1 MLTFPVVPM
10 KATLGVLPDPASDDR
25 WAYEIKWD
33 GYRTLAFVDDGQV
46 RLQSSSG
53 RDVTAQ
59 YPELASLPNGV
70 HAGSAILDGEM
81 VVPGADG
88 VPRFELIQRHTT
100 PAVFYA
106 FDVLRVDDHDAIA
119 LDYLQRRRL
128 LESLVEPGDNW
139 LVPSHRV
146 GGGAELLAATAEQG
160 LEGVM
165 AKRIDSTYQPGVRTP
180 HWRKV
185 KNRRRV
191 DVVIG
196 GYTTGEGTRS
206 NTFGSLLVGLPEHGA
221 LTFAGGVGTGFK
233 QATLDSL
240 HRRLR
245 TLRSDTCPFTPLPP
259 TAYRRHATWVRPELV
274 ATIEIAE
281 FTNDGYVR
289 HASFVGLRDEVDRD
303 NVPAR
308 RS

>member
-1 MLTFPVVPM
+1 MLTFPVAPM
-10 KATLGVLPDPASDDR
+10 KATLGLLPGADAGDR

-33 GYRTLAFVDDGQV
+33 GYRTLAFVDGGRV

-53 RDVTAQ
+53 RDVTGS
-59 YPELASLPNGV
+59 YPELGGLPDGV
-70 HAGSAILDGEM
+70 HAGSAILDGEL

-106 FDVLRVDDHDAIA
+106 FDVLRIDDHDAIA

-128 LESLVEPGDNW
+128 LAAVVDPGDHW
-139 LVPSHRV
+139 IVPAHRI

-165 AKRIDSTYQPGVRTP
+165 AKRVDSTYQPGVRTP
-180 HWRKV
+180 NWRKV

-191 DVVIG
+191 EVVIG
-196 GYTTGEGTRS
+196 GFTAGSGARAA
-206 NTFGSLLVGLPEHGA
+206 TFGALLVGVPGDGA
-221 LTFAGGVGTGFK
+221 LTFAGGVGTGFD
-233 QATLDSL
+233 QATLDAL
-240 HRRLR
+240 RRRLR
-245 TLRSDTCPFTPLPP
+245 ALTTADCPFDPKPP
-259 TAYRRHATWVRPELV
+259 AAYRRHATWVRPELV

-281 FTNDGYVR
+281 FTNDGFVR
-289 HASFVGLRDEVDRD
+289 HASFIGLSGDA
-303 NVPAR
+303 PGA
-308 RS
+308 